1 MTRPQKDVALNTA
14 VGAALFL
21 GLISFCVS
29 FFACTAVAV
38 NTGLIPLHLL
48 EPAPPMTW
56 REQLAWCACVG
67 VPSLVSWVAMR
78 QTFHF
83 FRNLSLPR

>member
-1 MTRPQKDVALNTA
+1 MTRREQNVARNTA
-14 VGAALFL
+14 VGAALVL

-29 FFACTAVAV
+29 FLACTVVAV
-38 NTGLIPLHLL
+38 NTGLIPLHIF

-67 VPSLVSWVAMR
+67 VPSLASWVAMR